1 LKEKNRFYQTININ
15 AAFAK
20 NQLNSKTMKTI
31 ITSPPDIFLLP
42 TCTGTEL
49 ITISNIIRI
58 EAVSNYSKLFFANA
72 SAATGGKKT
81 LVVAKVLKWFDE
93 LLSDKGFIRIHRSHL
108 INLSCINSYNNNN
121 QHTIILQ
128 NQEHIDISRRRRISI
143 MKRLARPTA
152 A

>member
-1 LKEKNRFYQTININ
+1 MVYQIININ
-15 AAFAK
+15 AAIAN
-20 NQLNSKTMKTI
+20 NQLNFKKMKPI
-31 ITSPPDIFLLP
+31 IASPPDIFILP

-58 EAVSNYSKLFFANA
+58 EAISNYSKLFFANA
-72 SAATGGKKT
+72 CPATGRRKT

-121 QHTIILQ
+121 QHKIILQ
-128 NQEHIDISRRRRISI
+128 NQEQIDISRRKRSSI
-143 MKRLARPTA
+143 IKRLVIAPA

>member
-1 LKEKNRFYQTININ
+1 MQHLQLS
-15 AAFAK
+15 
-20 NQLNSKTMKTI
+20 QLNSKTMKTI
-31 ITSPPDIFLLP
+31 IASPPGIFLLP

-58 EAVSNYSKLFFANA
+58 EAISNYSKLFFANA
-72 SAATGGKKT
+72 CPASGGSKT

-108 INLSCINSYNNNN
+108 INLSCINSYNNYN
-121 QHTIILQ
+121 QHKIILQ
-128 NQEHIDISRRRRISI
+128 NQEEIDISRRKRSRII
-143 MKRLARPTA
+143 KRLAIPTA

>member
-1 LKEKNRFYQTININ
+1 
-15 AAFAK
+15 
-20 NQLNSKTMKTI
+20 MKTI

-42 TCTGTEL
+42 TRTGTEL

-58 EAVSNYSKLFFANA
+58 EAISNYSKLYFANA
-72 SAATGGKKT
+72 CAATGGRKT

-121 QHTIILQ
+121 QHKITLQ
-128 NQEHIDISRRRRISI
+128 NQEQIDISRRKRISI
-143 MKRLARPTA
+143 MKRLAIMPA